1 MFTNGCFDILH
12 RGHVELLQYCA
23 TLGQEV
29 IVGIN
34 SDSSVRRLKGS
45 ERPINDQTTRKFL
58 LESIRFV
65 SKVYVFDEDTP
76 YRLIQEIM
84 PKVVVK
90 GGDYL
95 PEDVVGSDIAEI
107 RIFPYING
115 ESTTS
120 ILQRIRSL

>member
-45 ERPINDQTTRKFL
+45 ERPINDQATRKFL

-95 PEDVVGSDIAEI
+95 PENVVGSDIAEI
-107 RIFPYING
+107 RIFPLING

>member
-1 MFTNGCFDILH
+1 M
-12 RGHVELLQYCA
+12 QYCA
-23 TLGQEV
+23 TLGEEV
-29 IVGIN
+29 VVGIN
-34 SDSSVRRLKGS
+34 SDSSIRRLKCDD
-45 ERPINDQTTRKFL
+45 RPINNESSRKLL
-58 LESIRFV
+58 LESIRYV

-84 PKVVVK
+84 PRVVVK

-95 PEDVVGSDIAEI
+95 PENVVGSDIAEI
-107 RIFPYING
+107 CIFPYIIG

>member
-12 RGHVELLQYCA
+12 RGHLELLQYCA

-95 PEDVVGSDIAEI
+95 PENVVGSDIAEI
-107 RIFPYING
+107 RIFPLING

>member
-1 MFTNGCFDILH
+1 VFTNGCFDILH

-45 ERPINDQTTRKFL
+45 ERPINDQATRKFL

-95 PEDVVGSDIAEI
+95 PENVVGSDIAEI
-107 RIFPYING
+107 RIFPLING